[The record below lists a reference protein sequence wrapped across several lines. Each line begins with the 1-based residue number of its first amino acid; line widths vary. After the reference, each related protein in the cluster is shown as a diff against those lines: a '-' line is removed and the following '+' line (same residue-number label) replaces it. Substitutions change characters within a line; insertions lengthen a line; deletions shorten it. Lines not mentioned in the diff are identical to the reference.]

1 MVPGPSQGE
10 NSGWWTLAD
19 LRRWTDNGAT
29 WRVVPRVPST
39 PLIELCTCY
48 GEAVDLV
55 EPATDLIEALE
66 RREITPE

>member
-1 MVPGPSQGE
+1 MCSDASPHETANWS
-10 NSGWWTLAD
+10 LAD

-29 WRVVPRVPST
+29 WRIVPRSSDP

-55 EPATDLIEALE
+55 APAPDLIEALD
-66 RREITPE
+66 RGLAPEV

>member
-1 MVPGPSQGE
+1 L
-10 NSGWWTLAD
+10 TLGD

-29 WRVVPRVPST
+29 WRLVPGAPNT

-48 GEAVDLV
+48 GEAVGLV

-66 RREITPE
+66 RREIMPE

>member
-1 MVPGPSQGE
+1 VSSRAEPTNQARRF
-10 NSGWWTLAD
+10 TLAE

-29 WRVVPRVPST
+29 WRLVPRAPQV

-55 EPATDLIEALE
+55 EPAPDLIQALE
-66 RREITPE
+66 RREIAPD

>member
-1 MVPGPSQGE
+1 VSSRAESADHAPG
-10 NSGWWTLAD
+10 WTLAD

-29 WRVVPRVPST
+29 WRLVPRASAA

-55 EPATDLIEALE
+55 EPAADLVDALE
-66 RREITPE
+66 RREIAPD

>member
-1 MVPGPSQGE
+1 MSSGASEGPALPE
-10 NSGWWTLAD
+10 WTLAD

-29 WRVVPRVPST
+29 WRLVPQAPRP

-55 EPATDLIEALE
+55 TPAPDLIEALDGGLVPNE
-66 RREITPE
+66 